1 MSARKR
7 VVFVGASGFG
17 AQCAELA
24 RAIPGVEL
32 AGIVTAPRQ
41 FAISY
46 SEQPVTNVL
55 HADFEKLAQAWGVP
69 HVVMQGSAKDPQLL
83 ETLRGWRPDMFL
95 VVGWYHVVPRAWRD
109 LAPAYGMHASLL
121 PAYRGGAPLVWAM
134 INGEREA
141 GITFFKLDEGID
153 SGEIVGQRAVPILLN
168 DTIATLYTR
177 IEEAGRGILADTLPG
192 LIAGTCPH
200 HKQDL
205 DSGTVMPQRAPADGA
220 IDWGRGSLDI
230 YNFIR
235 AQTRPYP
242 GAFTHL
248 DGQRIHIWQAR
259 LFDDGRQAQRGSS
272 LEGGEILG
280 HVSEG
285 PLKGVLVAARNGDH
299 SLLITEASDAAGAQI
314 DLADGGRQWSQASPT
329 RRFTQ

>member
-1 MSARKR
+1 M
-7 VVFVGASGFG
+7 VCVGASGFG

-24 RAIPGVEL
+24 RGIPGVEL

-69 HVVMQGSAKDPQLL
+69 HVVMQGSAKDPQLV
-83 ETLRGWRPDMFL
+83 EMLRGWRPDLFL

-109 LAPAYGMHASLL
+109 LAPAYGMHGSLL

-141 GITFFKLDEGID
+141 GITFFQLDDGID
-153 SGEIVGQRAVPILLN
+153 SGAIVGQRAVPILLN
-168 DTIATLYTR
+168 DTIASLYAR
-177 IEEAGRGILADTLPG
+177 IEEAGRAILVETLPQ

-200 HKQDL
+200 RPQA
-205 DSGTVMPQRAPADGA
+205 SATGAVMPQRAPADGA
-220 IDWGRGSLDI
+220 IDWQRPSLDI

-242 GAFTHL
+242 GAFTHV
-248 DGQRIHIWQAR
+248 DGHRIHIWQAK
-259 LFDDGRQAQRGSS
+259 LFDDGRQAHHAGRPA
-272 LEGGEILG
+272 GGEILG

-285 PLKGVLVAARNGDH
+285 PLRGVLVATHDGDH
-299 SLLITEASDAAGAQI
+299 SLLITEASDASGAPI
-314 DLADGGRQWSQASPT
+314 ELGDGGLQWAKALPA
-329 RRFTQ
+329 RRFTR